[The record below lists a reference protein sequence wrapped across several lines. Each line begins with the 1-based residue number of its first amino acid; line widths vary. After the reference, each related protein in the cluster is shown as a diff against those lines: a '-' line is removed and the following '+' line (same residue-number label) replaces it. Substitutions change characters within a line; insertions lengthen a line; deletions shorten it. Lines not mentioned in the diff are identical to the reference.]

1 MNTSDPVPS
10 SPLRQRL
17 HTLLVPTDFSGPADD
32 ALRHAEQLARHT
44 AARLVLLYVFDDTEY
59 AIGSALGLGGPEGP
73 VEVNRAA
80 ARILAGEKLEGLAA
94 RVRAGGC
101 PVEALL
107 VVGSPV
113 EIIINTAADQ
123 RADLIV
129 MSTHGRTGW
138 RRLVLGSVAEQV
150 VRHAPCPVLALH
162 AHRAA
167 NLPSAAAE
175 ATGLAAAPLQL
186 RHILV
191 PSDFSARSET
201 ALPWAED
208 LAREAGAQLT
218 LLHVLPPFDSTS
230 SPFDPAFA
238 LASPALAEAHEAG
251 IQARHAKLQ
260 ALARDVAERGAKVE
274 AVTVTGAAEEKIV
287 ETAHDGLAD
296 LIVIA
301 SHGVTNWSQALLGR
315 TTERVVRTASCPV
328 LVVRDR

>member
-1 MNTSDPVPS
+1 MNTSDPAPS

-17 HTLLVPTDFSGPADD
+17 RTLLVPTDFSGPAAD
-32 ALRHAEQLARHT
+32 ALRHAEQLAKHT
-44 AARLVLLYVFDDTEY
+44 GARLVLLYVFDDTEF

-73 VEVNRAA
+73 AEVNRTA
-80 ARILAGEKLEGLAA
+80 ARILAGEKLHALAE
-94 RVRAGGC
+94 RVRAGGY
-101 PVEALL
+101 PVEALI

-113 EIIINTAADQ
+113 EIIIHTATEQ

-150 VRHAPCPVLALH
+150 VRYAPCPVLALH

-167 NLPSAAAE
+167 NLPPAAAD

-186 RHILV
+186 RRILV
-191 PSDFSARSET
+191 SSDFSARSEA
-201 ALPWAED
+201 ALPWAEE

-218 LLHVLPPFDSTS
+218 LLHVMPPFDATS

-238 LASPALAEAHEAG
+238 LASPALAEAHEAA

-260 ALARDVAERGAKVE
+260 AMAREAAERGNRVE
-274 AVTVTGAAEEKIV
+274 AVTISGAADEKIV
-287 ETAHDGLAD
+287 ESAHDGLTD

-328 LVVRDR
+328 LVVREQ